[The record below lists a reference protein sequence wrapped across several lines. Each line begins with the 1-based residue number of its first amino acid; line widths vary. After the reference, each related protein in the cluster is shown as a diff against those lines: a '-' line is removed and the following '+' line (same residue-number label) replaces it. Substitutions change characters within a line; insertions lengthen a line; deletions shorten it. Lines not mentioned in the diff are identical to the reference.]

1 MKHLLTNRKFLFFS
15 SILFLNY
22 SCSIKAFQNISSATL
37 KTQKSSQKIHYQKSL
52 NLVNIPIEIN
62 GVQYRFIYDT
72 GAQTTVISEEL
83 SKKINLKSKG
93 EIKVH
98 DSQNNSS
105 KIRYG
110 SIPQITIGENIYSEV
125 GVAVSDFSKNK
136 SFECFGVD
144 GILGMNVIKLSN
156 WKIDYSNNTLSSFS
170 LNEKIEPAN
179 LDSLKFQVKRGCPV
193 TDLFVNGKSTN
204 FLIDIGKNDDK
215 ISLSTLHPGI
225 VNHET
230 YYGNQSSGLLGTST
244 PDTIKYATVSMTDS
258 SSFFEEHVTIT
269 QSKNFDQ
276 LIGNGFF
283 AKRMKSIY
291 FDFINNVLYFERK
304 PSKETSKE
312 YPFSFMITSDS
323 QLLVSAVPAS
333 NSVLQIGD
341 LIKEVNGE
349 VVNLSNFCM
358 ISLKIK
364 ELAEKGEDL
373 HLKISRNNVEY
384 LIDVAVY

>member
-1 MKHLLTNRKFLFFS
+1 
-15 SILFLNY
+15 
-22 SCSIKAFQNISSATL
+22 
-37 KTQKSSQKIHYQKSL
+37 
-52 NLVNIPIEIN
+52 VNIPIEIN

-110 SIPQITIGENIYSEV
+110 SIPQITIGENIYSDV

-144 GILGMNVIKLSN
+144 GILGMNVIKLNN
-156 WKIDYSNNTLSSFS
+156 WKIDYSNNTLNSYS
-170 LNEKIEPAN
+170 LNEKVEPSN
-179 LDSLKFQVKRGCPV
+179 LDSIIFQIKRGCPK

-215 ISLSTLHPGI
+215 ISLSTSHSGI
-225 VNHET
+225 EYHET
-230 YYGNQSSGLLGTST
+230 YYGNQSSGLFGTSA

-258 SSFFEEHVTIT
+258 SSFLEEHVTIT

-291 FDFINNVLYFERK
+291 FDFNNNVLYLERK
-304 PSKETSKE
+304 PSKEISKE